1 MVKLGFNPTA
11 SAWRRRIRAA
21 IEWKVPSHSPSAA
34 WPMSFSSRRRISAAA
49 LLVKVT
55 ATICDGQARRVARMW
70 LSRAISTLV
79 LPVPAPARTSTG
91 PSTASAAMR
100 WTSFRSAR

>member
-1 MVKLGFNPTA
+1 MPETE
-11 SAWRRRIRAA
+11 SAPVAPVAQAPLPAYLADLNEVQRIAAEAVDGPVLVLAGAGTGKTRVLIARLSHILATRR
-21 IEWKVPSHSPSAA
+21 A

-70 LSRAISTLV
+70 LS
-79 LPVPAPARTSTG
+79 G
-91 PSTASAAMR
+91 
-100 WTSFRSAR
+100 